1 MDAVLSVQG
10 ASAPVRNKS
19 FFSKFT
25 RLKKYFSFRPS
36 RLNMLRLAR
45 AVIPA
50 AVLMMFFPQLAMAA
64 SSSGQDLMASGNNTV
79 KATFGKDSSIVKW
92 VVLAEVLVGAVM
104 YMMTKNVK
112 FLAGFAIIS
121 VFIAVG

>member
-1 MDAVLSVQG
+1 MSAILSVQG
-10 ASAPVRNKS
+10 ASAPVKKKS
-19 FFSKFT
+19 FFPVFT
-25 RLKKYFSFRPS
+25 RLNLLKA
-36 RLNMLRLAR
+36 AR

-50 AVLMMFFPQLAMAA
+50 AVLMFFFPQLAMA
-64 SSSGQDLMASGNNTV
+64 SGGAQDLMASGNTTV

-92 VVLAEVLVGAVM
+92 IIVAEVLVGAVM

-121 VFIAVG
+121 VFIAVGMAVVGL

>member
-1 MDAVLSVQG
+1 MSASLSVQG
-10 ASAPVRNKS
+10 ASAPVKKKS
-19 FFSKFT
+19 FFSIFT
-25 RLKKYFSFRPS
+25 PLNLLKA
-36 RLNMLRLAR
+36 AR

-64 SSSGQDLMASGNNTV
+64 DGSQDLMASGNGTV
-79 KATFGKDSSIVKW
+79 KATFGKDSSAVKW
-92 VVLAEVLVGAVM
+92 VILAEVLVGAVM

-121 VFIAVG
+121 VFIAVGMAVVGL

>member
-1 MDAVLSVQG
+1 MSSVVSVQG
-10 ASAPVRNKS
+10 VSAPVKKKS
-19 FFSKFT
+19 FISKFT
-25 RLKKYFSFRPS
+25 HLNLLK
-36 RLNMLRLAR
+36 ATR

-50 AVLMMFFPQLAMAA
+50 AVLMAFFPQLAMA
-64 SSSGQDLMASGNNTV
+64 SGGGTDLMATGNNTV

-92 VVLAEVLVGAVM
+92 VILAEVLVGAVM

-121 VFIAVG
+121 VFIAVGMAVVGL